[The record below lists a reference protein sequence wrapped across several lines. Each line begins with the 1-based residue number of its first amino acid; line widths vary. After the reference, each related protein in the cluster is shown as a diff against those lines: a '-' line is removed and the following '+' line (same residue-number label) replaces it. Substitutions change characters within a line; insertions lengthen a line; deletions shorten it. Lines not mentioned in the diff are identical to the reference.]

1 MKWRDLQKLA
11 KENGVKANMKRT
23 KIISKLIFK
32 DTATNTVDLNMNKVQ
47 NTVNK
52 NLKKVQFKEAS
63 EDENRFTKD
72 VNSNFSIPKSILKKK
87 YDNTL
92 YVTTQESS
100 GTCEICDKEF
110 KTDIIGLRT
119 VDNDVQKETKCD
131 ICENTKLNGKVGE
144 VAKSLGIQSSIGIK
158 IEKNRKQT
166 RSNKPKLLQ
175 GLRY

>member
-32 DTATNTVDLNMNKVQ
+32 DTTNTVDLNMNKVQ

-52 NLKKVQFKEAS
+52 NLKKVQYKEAS

-72 VNSNFSIPKSILKKK
+72 LNSNIPIPKSIFKKS
-87 YDNTL
+87 DDITR

-100 GTCEICDKEF
+100 ETCEICDKEF
-110 KTDIIGLRT
+110 KT
-119 VDNDVQKETKCD
+119 DNDVQKETKCD